1 MFRGGHYNVYRR
13 TVRGVAGAEQKLP
26 LDSAKI
32 EQIRKHIETIVP
44 HGSKSEEE
52 WKKCYAQINYLLLIF
67 KTKKINSNFLKFVIK
82 NLKSNF

>member
-1 MFRGGHYNVYRR
+1 MFRGGHSNVYGR

-44 HGSKSEEE
+44 HGFKPEEE
-52 WKKCYAQINYLLLIF
+52 WKKCYAQINDHLLLL
-67 KTKKINSNFLKFVIK
+67 KQNKKLQYFIPNI
-82 NLKSNF
+82 